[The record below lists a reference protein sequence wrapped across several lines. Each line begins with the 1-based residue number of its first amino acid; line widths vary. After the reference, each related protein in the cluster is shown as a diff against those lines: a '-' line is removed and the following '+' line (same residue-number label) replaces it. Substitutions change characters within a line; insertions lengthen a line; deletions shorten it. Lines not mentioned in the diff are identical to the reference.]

1 MSHLA
6 PWIAAALALAATP
19 LFISDTPPEAGPG
32 DATPE
37 AGPGWPSWR
46 GPLGTGEA
54 PGAEPPLE
62 WSEDR
67 NVRWKVAIPGRGHA
81 TPIVWGDHVFVL
93 TAVPVGDEELEGGGK
108 IQPDEPQ
115 RFTVMALERE
125 DGSVAWEHVAREA
138 VPHEG
143 THGDATWASAS
154 ALTDGEL
161 LFAYFG
167 SNGLFAYDLEGEP
180 LWERQLGLMQT
191 RNGFGEG
198 ASPAVHGDTLVVQ
211 WDHEGPSFIVA
222 LDKRTGKERWKRDR
236 DEPTSW
242 ATPVIVEV
250 DGKPQVLTSGTN
262 RIRAYDLA
270 TGEELWSAEGL
281 TTNAIPTPVVV
292 DGVAYFMSGFRGA
305 ELMAVR
311 LAEAEGDITDSDAIL
326 WQAGENTPYVPSPLA
341 TDGTL
346 YFYKSNSGI
355 LSALDME
362 TGETRY
368 GPERLETVQNVYASP
383 VAAAGR
389 IYLLDR
395 EGTAEVLATGPE
407 LKVLARNRLDDH
419 FDASPALVGDEL
431 YLRGKQHLYC
441 LASE

>member
-1 MSHLA
+1 
-6 PWIAAALALAATP
+6 
-19 LFISDTPPEAGPG
+19 
-32 DATPE
+32 
-37 AGPGWPSWR
+37 
-46 GPLGTGEA
+46 
-54 PGAEPPLE
+54 
-62 WSEDR
+62 
-67 NVRWKVAIPGRGHA
+67 
-81 TPIVWGDHVFVL
+81 VWGEHVFVL
-93 TAVPVGDEELEGGGK
+93 TAVPAGAIGDEELEDGGK

-115 RFTVMALERE
+115 RFTVMALKRE
-125 DGSVAWEHVAREA
+125 DGSVAWQHVAREG

-167 SNGLFAYDLEGEP
+167 SNGLFAYDLAGEP

-211 WDHEGPSFIVA
+211 WDHEGPSFLVA
-222 LDKRTGKERWKRDR
+222 LDRRTGEERWKRDR

-250 DGKPQVLTSGTN
+250 NGKPQVLTSGTN
-262 RIRAYDLA
+262 RIRSYDLA
-270 TGEELWSAEGL
+270 SGEEVWSAEGL

-305 ELMAVR
+305 ELRAVR
-311 LAEAEGDITDSDAIL
+311 LADAKGEITDSDAIL

-395 EGTAEVLATGPE
+395 EGTAEVLASGPE

>member
-1 MSHLA
+1 MSNPA
-6 PWIAAALALAATP
+6 PWLVAALAAAP
-19 LFISDTPPEAGPG
+19 LVSASPQPAESS
-32 DATPE
+32 
-37 AGPGWPSWR
+37 PGWPTWR

-54 PGAEPPLE
+54 PDAEPPLE
-62 WSEDR
+62 WSEER
-67 NVRWKVAIPGRGHA
+67 NVRWKAAIPGRGHA
-81 TPIVWGDHVFVL
+81 TPIVWGERVYVL
-93 TAVPVGDEELEGGGK
+93 TAVPVGAGESEDETK
-108 IQPDEPQ
+108 PDEPQ

-143 THGDATWASAS
+143 THGDGTWASAS

-167 SNGLFAYDLEGEP
+167 SNGLFAYDLEGEQ
-180 LWERQLGLMQT
+180 LWERQLGKMQT

-222 LDKRTGKERWKRDR
+222 LDKRTGKELWRRDR

-250 DGKPQVLTSGTN
+250 NGKPQVLTSGTN

-270 TGEELWSAEGL
+270 SGDEVWSADGL

-292 DGVAYFMSGFRGA
+292 DGVAYFMSGFRGS

-311 LAEAEGDITDSDAIL
+311 LADAKGDIGDSDAIL
-326 WQAGENTPYVPSPLA
+326 WEAGENTPYVPSPLA

-355 LSALDME
+355 LTALDME
-362 TGETRY
+362 TGEVRY

-395 EGTAEVLATGPE
+395 EGGAEVLAAGPE
-407 LKVLARNRLDDH
+407 LKVLARNKLDDR
-419 FDASPALVGDEL
+419 FDASPALVEDEL